1 MRLTSRNTNPN
12 NFMLKSKTV
21 YAALAAC
28 LTSIGAYMASEVT
41 MAEMMQVCVTSVLAI
56 FLRHGVKKSE
66 DAADA
71 AAEAASTVVP
81 AKKAAKKKATG

>member
-1 MRLTSRNTNPN
+1 
-12 NFMLKSKTV
+12 MLKSKTV

-56 FLRHGVKKSE
+56 FLRHGVAKTQKS
-66 DAADA
+66 ADA
-71 AAEAASTVVP
+71 AAESASSAAS
-81 AKKAAKKKATG
+81 AAEIAAMKKITPKKKAG

>member
-1 MRLTSRNTNPN
+1 
-12 NFMLKSKTV
+12 MLKSKTV

-71 AAEAASTVVP
+71 AAAAASTVVP
-81 AKKAAKKKATG
+81 SKKAAKNKATG